1 MLAANKLL
9 HWAAAQKGAL
19 EENFHGHAC
28 MDGKEKPL
36 VNQDEG
42 RAYVC
47 RE

>member
-19 EENFHGHAC
+19 EENFHDHAL

-36 VNQDEG
+36 A
-42 RAYVC
+42 R
-47 RE
+47 RRMP